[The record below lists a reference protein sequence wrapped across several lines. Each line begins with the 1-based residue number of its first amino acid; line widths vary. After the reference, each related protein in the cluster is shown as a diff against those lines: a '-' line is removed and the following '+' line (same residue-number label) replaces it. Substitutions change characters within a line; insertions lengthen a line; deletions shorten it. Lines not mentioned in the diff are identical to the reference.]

1 MSERIL
7 KQKIDRLVNQF
18 HAGNYTLVIRDSN
31 LLLKKLPQN
40 IFLYNLIGSCY
51 QNLQNPE
58 FAKKAF
64 IHVLNLDNKN
74 ISAFNNLGNVYKD
87 LKKFK
92 LAEENYKHALKL
104 NPKYIH
110 TLVNYGSLKYELND
124 HNEAIRFYNMALDL
138 NNKLP
143 MAHYNLGLVYQGIGN
158 FDKAKFHLQQLLKI
172 DPNATRADKILSR
185 FTKYEIGN
193 SHIEEMREKLEKISL
208 NETEKTNV
216 FFALG
221 KAYEDLKDYKSSF
234 YYLKKGNDTKS
245 KLLNYNID
253 KDLKVF
259 NILKKFF
266 INYNFKKINP
276 TKYDKKILFIVGMPR
291 SGTSLVEQIIS
302 SHTSVYGAGELPYLN
317 NIIQSEF
324 FENKTLN
331 LNKLHELNNE
341 KKLQDIAERYNVL
354 TSSYNY
360 KENLIT
366 DKAPLNFL
374 WIGLIKLIFPN
385 SKIIHC
391 SRSPKDN
398 CLSLYKNLF
407 DENLNW
413 TYDETDLFRFYQEYD
428 SLMSFWKKNIPD
440 FIYDV
445 NYENLISNSEFQI
458 KKIVNFCDLDWEP
471 GCIEFYKN
479 KRAIKTVSSA
489 QVRQSIYNSSV
500 NSSKNYEDFMPN
512 LFSSLDSLQKKTASK
527 RGRF

>member
-1 MSERIL
+1 M
-7 KQKIDRLVNQF
+7 
-18 HAGNYTLVIRDSN
+18 
-31 LLLKKLPQN
+31 
-40 IFLYNLIGSCY
+40 
-51 QNLQNPE
+51 
-58 FAKKAF
+58 
-64 IHVLNLDNKN
+64 
-74 ISAFNNLGNVYKD
+74 
-87 LKKFK
+87 
-92 LAEENYKHALKL
+92 
-104 NPKYIH
+104 
-110 TLVNYGSLKYELND
+110 
-124 HNEAIRFYNMALDL
+124 
-138 NNKLP
+138 
-143 MAHYNLGLVYQGIGN
+143 
-158 FDKAKFHLQQLLKI
+158 
-172 DPNATRADKILSR
+172 
-185 FTKYEIGN
+185 
-193 SHIEEMREKLEKISL
+193 
-208 NETEKTNV
+208 
-216 FFALG
+216 
-221 KAYEDLKDYKSSF
+221 
-234 YYLKKGNDTKS
+234 
-245 KLLNYNID
+245 LNYNIE

-489 QVRQSIYNSSV
+489 QVRQSIYNSSI